1 MYALLLYR
9 GKAIKDKIHFRRL
22 IMKKF
27 LTLMLTLVVALTA
40 CLGLTACSS
49 APTESGIADGK
60 LTIGYTKY
68 APMNY
73 FDDENQF
80 VGFDT
85 ELAKAFCEE
94 IGVTADFVEITWSNK
109 FIDLESRTIDVIWNG
124 MTITEEASQKTAVS
138 SPYLTNKQV
147 VVCKKTDASLFT
159 DANSVKNA
167 VSIAF
172 EGGSAGQKVCEG
184 LEIPEDKWVKQ
195 EAQKDTLLEVSA
207 GTSQI
212 AIIDVLMAQVLVGE
226 GTDFSDLTFVDVGF
240 ETEDFGVAFRKSD
253 LGLAKAFDLFV
264 KMAKANGSFQTL
276 QAKYFG

>member
-1 MYALLLYR
+1 
-9 GKAIKDKIHFRRL
+9 
-22 IMKKF
+22 MKKF

-73 FDDENQF
+73 FDDEDQF

-147 VVCKKTDASLFT
+147 VVCKKTDAQLFT
-159 DANSVKNA
+159 DANSIKNA
-167 VSIAF
+167 VNIAF

-184 LEIPEDKWVKQ
+184 LEIPETKWVKQ